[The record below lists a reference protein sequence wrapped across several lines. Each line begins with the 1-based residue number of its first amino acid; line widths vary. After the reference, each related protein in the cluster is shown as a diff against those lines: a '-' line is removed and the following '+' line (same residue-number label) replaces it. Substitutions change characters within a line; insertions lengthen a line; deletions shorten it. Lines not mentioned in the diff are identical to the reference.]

1 MTGVIDEPLR
11 RNEEDNLGITK
22 YADALFQFIK
32 GAKTPMTIG
41 VQGDWGS
48 GKTSLM
54 KLMEYKFEVSKL
66 KTKQI
71 WVNTWEHSLLK
82 TPQEALVS
90 IIDAIINELSQD
102 LNEDKR
108 IVIRKKAQNVLQG
121 AFRVGMSMTG
131 GVEGAKV
138 AKEWMESDNSIA
150 ELKESLNK
158 VVKELSPKKYNRL
171 IVYIDDLDR
180 LEPANAVEILELLK
194 NIFRIENSVFVLAID
209 YNVVVKGL
217 AKKFGALTKE
227 NRWEYDAFFHK
238 IIQLTFQ
245 MPVNSYD
252 IGNYLRILLKD
263 IRFVKENELKA
274 ENLDKLIKGTIGNNP
289 RSIKRLVNNIALNDI
304 FVSLHDKTE
313 MEKNEKFLLVAL
325 NCIQIQYPKI
335 YEALTLDSDFR
346 GWEAN
351 FADNFSDDSSD
362 SEDRKKLK
370 QELDN
375 FKKYDSE
382 TWELELFKIC
392 YPEPRLRSRFTDV
405 LDTLVLLKDVSNDKD
420 LPYQIDRVVKQ
431 TKVTSTGLSGIDV
444 QTEAYKQMPD
454 LKTKLS
460 QLRNKGLNT
469 DAIKAFEAL
478 LKPSIDAANKN
489 KKNIFVSLKEGA
501 CAIYQRD
508 EYSRGYGK
516 QWLYLMNPGKKPGL
530 LFDVTKRSGL
540 IDELEKMFIN
550 KIYGDK
556 SNNLT
561 DENDRSQ
568 FRKKL
573 SDSLIE
579 KNDRSQFR
587 KNLSE
592 KMKEE
597 DYLKIIGDFGKKIT
611 EKIIGTEK

>member
-54 KLMEYKFEVSKL
+54 KLMEYKFEVPKL

-194 NIFRIENSVFVLAID
+194 NIFSIENSVFVLAID

-274 ENLDKLIKGTIGNNP
+274 ENLDKLIKGTIGGNP

-304 FVSLHDKTE
+304 FVSLHDKTK

-405 LDTLVLLKDVSNDKD
+405 LDTLMLLKDVSTDKD
-420 LPYQIDRVVKQ
+420 LPNLIDKVLKQ

-444 QTEAYKQMPD
+444 QTEAYKQVPD
-454 LKTKLS
+454 FKTKINQLS
-460 QLRNKGLNT
+460 NQGFNT
-469 DAIKAFEAL
+469 DAIKAFEVL
-478 LKPSIDAANKN
+478 LKPSVDAAKENKTV
-489 KKNIFVSLKEGA
+489 FVSLKGNA
-501 CAIYQRD
+501 CAIYKRH
-508 EYSRGYGK
+508 EGSRGYGD
-516 QWLYLMNPGKKPGL
+516 QWLYLNNPGSKSFGL
-530 LFDVTKRSGL
+530 SFNVKT
-540 IDELEKMFIN
+540 I
-550 KIYGDK
+550 
-556 SNNLT
+556 SN
-561 DENDRSQ
+561 
-568 FRKKL
+568 
-573 SDSLIE
+573 LIE
-579 KNDRSQFR
+579 P
-587 KNLSE
+587 L
-592 KMKEE
+592 KELFE
-597 DYLKIIGDFGKKIT
+597 T
-611 EKIIGTEK
+611 NNVQC

>member
-1 MTGVIDEPLR
+1 MKTGVIDEPLSEGE
-11 RNEEDNLGITK
+11 NDKLGITG
-22 YADALFQFIK
+22 YATALFQFITD
-32 GAKTPMTIG
+32 AETPMTIG

-54 KLMEYKFEVSKL
+54 HQMWFKFEDPKVSAL
-66 KTKQI
+66 RTKQI

-90 IIDAIINELSQD
+90 IIDAIINELSKD
-102 LNEDKR
+102 LNDDRR

-150 ELKESLNK
+150 ELKKSLNK
-158 VVKELSPKKYNRL
+158 AVEEISPKEYDRL

-194 NIFRIENSVFVLAID
+194 NIFSIKKSVFVLAID

-252 IGNYLRILLKD
+252 IGNYLRLLLKD
-263 IRFVKENELKA
+263 IGFVKENELKA
-274 ENLDKLIKGTIGNNP
+274 EYLEKLIKVTIGGNP
-289 RSIKRLVNNIALNDI
+289 RSIKRLVNNIALNKI
-304 FVSLHDKTE
+304 FISLKDKTK
-313 MEKNEKFLLVAL
+313 MKKNEKFLLVAL

-346 GWEAN
+346 GWEEK
-351 FADNFSDDSSD
+351 FADKFSDDFSD
-362 SEDRKKLK
+362 SEDRKKLE

-375 FKKYDSE
+375 FPKEETE

-392 YPEPRLRSRFTDV
+392 YPEPRLRSRFHDV
-405 LDTLVLLKDVSNDKD
+405 LDTLMLLKDVSTDKD
-420 LPYQIDRVVKQ
+420 STNLIDKFLKQ
-431 TKVTSTGLSGIDV
+431 TNVTSTGLSGIDV

-460 QLRNKGLNT
+460 QLTNQGFNA
-469 DAIKAFEAL
+469 DAIKAFDAL
-478 LKPSIDAANKN
+478 LKPSVDAAKENET
-489 KKNIFVSLKEGA
+489 IFVSLKEGA
-501 CAIYQRD
+501 CAIYKRH
-508 EYSRGYGK
+508 EESRGYGD
-516 QWLYLMNPGKKPGL
+516 QWLYLKNPGSKSFGL
-530 LFDVTKRSGL
+530 SFDVKNRSNL
-540 IDELEKMFIN
+540 IEPLEKLFGENNVQCKENNTIILSDGSGYRTNLSNGMTKAKYLKLMKDFGEMI
-550 KIYGDK
+550 KKEIIEGDK
-556 SNNLT
+556 
-561 DENDRSQ
+561 
-568 FRKKL
+568 
-573 SDSLIE
+573 
-579 KNDRSQFR
+579 
-587 KNLSE
+587 
-592 KMKEE
+592 
-597 DYLKIIGDFGKKIT
+597 
-611 EKIIGTEK
+611 